1 MYDGSLGIL
10 YTTLAEESDVKKVIL
25 ACRSEGK
32 AQDAIARLVAKT
44 KKTPDFFEVLVLD
57 TSDVQSCKAA
67 AQKLTSEKVNGVM
80 LNAGGVIAGKDSTK
94 GVPLMHLVN
103 TIGHVVFVEELIA
116 SGRTENVV
124 VVYSGSEAA
133 RGVYSAMGTV
143 FKEPYK
149 ADVYSHLTG
158 ENPLESD
165 INGAYAYTKAIAA
178 LYMSSLARKH
188 PECHIVTDS
197 PGMTSGTNIGNL
209 NPVVKFVAQSMVMP
223 QLKLV
228 GYSHPVDKG
237 ALGYTNALYNR
248 GSANVAS
255 GTFLASKKNKLS
267 GPVVESTFAPQF
279 GDQKLQDDALDAVHD
294 LIQTL
299 YSLADMIQ
307 GNNIS
312 P

>member
-1 MYDGSLGIL
+1 MNTVVVTGANSGLGFD
-10 YTTLAEESDVKKVIL
+10 TCRQLAEESEVKKVIL
-25 ACRSEGK
+25 ACRSETK
-32 AQDAIARLVAKT
+32 AKDAIAQLVGIT
-44 KKTPDFFEVLVLD
+44 KKTSDFFDVLILD
-57 TSDVQSCKAA
+57 TSDVESCKAA
-67 AQKLTSEKVNGVM
+67 AQKLASEKVNGVV

-94 GVPLMHLVN
+94 GVPLMHLAN

-116 SGRTENVV
+116 SCRTENLV

-188 PECHIVTDS
+188 PECHIVTAS
-197 PGMTSGTNIGNL
+197 PGMTSGTDIGNL

-223 QLKLV
+223 LLKLV
-228 GYSHPVDKG
+228 GYSHPVDEG
-237 ALGYTNALYNR
+237 ALRYMNALFKR
-248 GSANVAS
+248 GNANVAS
-255 GTFLASKKNKLS
+255 GTFVASKQNKLS
-267 GPVVESTFAPQF
+267 GPVEDQSTFAPQF
-279 GDQKLQDDALDAVHD
+279 GDQKLQDDAFDAVHE
-294 LIQTL
+294 LIQKL
-299 YSLADMIQ
+299 
-307 GNNIS
+307 
-312 P
+312 